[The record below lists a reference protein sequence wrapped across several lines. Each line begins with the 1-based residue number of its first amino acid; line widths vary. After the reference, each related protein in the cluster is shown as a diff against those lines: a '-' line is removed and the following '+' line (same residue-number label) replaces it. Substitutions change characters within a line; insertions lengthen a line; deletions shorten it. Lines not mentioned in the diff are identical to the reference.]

1 MLNGSNLYMDRDGLM
16 DSTNYDLYQNKYKEM
31 LKTAQFLSHLLKKTR
46 EENVMLRAE
55 LEKKTN
61 LEGNH

>member
-1 MLNGSNLYMDRDGLM
+1 LTNGF
-16 DSTNYDLYQNKYKEM
+16 YKLRFIPKEVYRAA
-31 LKTAQFLSHLLKKTR
+31 KNSSFLVALLKKTR
-46 EENVMLRAE
+46 EENVLLRAE

>member
-1 MLNGSNLYMDRDGLM
+1 M
-16 DSTNYDLYQNKYKEM
+16 DSTKWDKQQKNYDEM
-31 LKTAQFLSHLLKKTR
+31 LKTAQFLSYLLKKTR

>member
-1 MLNGSNLYMDRDGLM
+1 M
-16 DSTNYDLYQNKYKEM
+16 DSTNYDLYQKKYKEM
-31 LKTAQFLSHLLKKTR
+31 LKTAHFLSHLLKKTR

>member
-1 MLNGSNLYMDRDGLM
+1 MDRNRLM
-16 DSTNYDLYQNKYKEM
+16 DSTNYDLYQKKYTEL
-31 LKTAQFLSHLLKKTR
+31 LKTAHFLSHLLKKTR
-46 EENVMLRAE
+46 EENVLLRAE

>member
-1 MLNGSNLYMDRDGLM
+1 M
-16 DSTNYDLYQNKYKEM
+16 DSTNWDKQQNNYDEM
-31 LKTAQFLSHLLKKTR
+31 LKTAQFLSYLLKKTR

-61 LEGNH
+61 LEGIVKTGKGRIWVV

>member
-1 MLNGSNLYMDRDGLM
+1 MD
-16 DSTNYDLYQNKYKEM
+16 TQNYDLYQKKYKEM
-31 LKTAQFLSHLLKKTR
+31 LKTAHFLSQLLKKTR

>member
-1 MLNGSNLYMDRDGLM
+1 MDRDGLM